1 MNASINS
8 GNALL
13 TILDDDPEPSISI
26 ADLTTTDENSATLTL
41 TLSAPSAKTISV
53 QAATNA
59 LTAAVGDDFTG
70 LSQTVSFAA
79 GTTQQT
85 LTVSLVNDSLDEIN
99 ETFEVQLSNA
109 LNASISDNL
118 AVVTITDDSPPSLS
132 ISQASIIEDN
142 ANLSANV
149 VLSAPSSLSIEV
161 DYATTDGS
169 ATSGADYT
177 AALRDIDLCPWP
189 DQPCSGGHHPGQH

>member
-1 MNASINS
+1 MPPIAFRKISTLTIAGDSLDEEDEIIRISLSNPVNASINS

-99 ETFEVQLSNA
+99 
-109 LNASISDNL
+109 
-118 AVVTITDDSPPSLS
+118 
-132 ISQASIIEDN
+132 
-142 ANLSANV
+142 
-149 VLSAPSSLSIEV
+149 
-161 DYATTDGS
+161 
-169 ATSGADYT
+169 
-177 AALRDIDLCPWP
+177 DL
-189 DQPCSGGHHPGQH
+189 